1 MFDFEEIKKQAS
13 TPELALWAAV
23 VSEAVTQ
30 SVSIGKNIETR
41 AAARRWF
48 LSKNDGAGSFLWC
61 AGWLNL
67 DVEAVRAQM
76 RTRWILSDA
85 KAGRV

>member
-13 TPELALWAAV
+13 MPELALWAAV

-30 SVSIGKNIETR
+30 SVSIGKNAETR
-41 AAARRWF
+41 AAARRFF
-48 LSKNDGAGSFLWC
+48 LSNNDGPGTFVWC
-61 AGWLNL
+61 AGWLGL
-67 DVEAVRAQM
+67 DVEAVRTQM